1 MQIDRKDAKLTRE
14 YIDCCSVTQ
23 ELKIE
28 TYEDQESTS
37 ANR

>member
-1 MQIDRKDAKLTRE
+1 MQIDRKNAKLTE
-14 YIDCCSVTQ
+14 YIDCRSVTL

-28 TYEDQESTS
+28 TYEDKESTS